1 MSGRASLVADDGEC
15 ESFHRSAQAPSA
27 TLRHAGHI
35 AAVMTPQVT
44 A

>member
-15 ESFHRSAQAPSA
+15 ESFHRPARAPPA
-27 TLRHAGHI
+27 TLKPARHITAI
-35 AAVMTPQVT
+35 MTPQVT